1 MELSSPEVTP
11 HEADGD
17 QNEGTSLPEQES
29 EVTTARSQGTK
40 ERASSGSQRSTHGS
54 QRSSH
59 GSQRSSH
66 KKERRR
72 FRTDCVEGPLARAF
86 QKLGLRVGSHPWP
99 FLLVPLA
106 LTLVLGCGFFFLPDE
121 EVDDQEEHYTPISS
135 PAKQDR
141 AFIQNYFL
149 NPEAQH
155 FFPSRQSVES
165 HFLSVIVVTE
175 MGQLMTPETFEKLI
189 RLDLDVRSVEAKTKN
204 GSTITFE
211 KVCASYKKQCV
222 ERNPLLSLWVKENS
236 INLSAVSYPIYQHGN
251 HTILVLAGYV
261 GGPHL
266 IGYEQSGEASPKIQA
281 FRMLYFLKT
290 EDTGENEQSKLWLMA
305 FLEKIDDIKLDPKLE
320 NIQVVYF
327 TSLSRL
333 KEFEKT
339 TNTVIPLFYLAYA
352 LIILFAVISC
362 SRISCLR
369 NKMCV
374 AIFGVFCV
382 ALAVISGFGLLL
394 YLQVPFVLIVAN
406 APFLILGVGV
416 DDVFIM
422 IAAWQESSY
431 SENVSQRLSS
441 IYFKVAVSITITTL
455 TNVLAF
461 YTGVLTSFRSVQY
474 FCIYTGT
481 TLIFCYLYN
490 ITCFGAIM
498 ALDGRREVI
507 CVHHMQGKEL
517 IPGQSWYAL
526 KKMCCFPPDSDQ
538 GKEADMHLASLFF
551 RNYFGPFITHPVSK
565 VFIVLIY
572 VLYILCSIYGC
583 FRVQEGIDLRN
594 LASDDSYI
602 KPYFDVEEENF
613 SHYGPRVMV
622 VITKSLDYWNKD
634 TRGKLDKCLKDFE
647 DNSYVD
653 GNLTEF
659 WLKSYVDY
667 LEAQSQDPNDEDIF
681 FDELSMFLRNRD
693 RFLYDVTINPQPDLK
708 VLSSR
713 AFIQTIGVSSSTNKK
728 KMLSQLRSIAEQ
740 CEIPLLV
747 YSKEFIYYD
756 QYAVVIENTIR
767 NVIVASV
774 IMFFVSLLLIPHP
787 LCSLWVTFAI
797 ASVIVGVTGF
807 MTFWNVSLDTISMI
821 NLVVCIGFSFDF
833 SAHISYAFVCSSEP
847 SADQKSIEAL
857 YKLGYPVLQ
866 SAVSTIIGV
875 SVLAV
880 AKAYIFRTFFKIMFL
895 VMVFG
900 AFHGLIFIPVFL
912 TFF

>member
-1 MELSSPEVTP
+1 MEFSSPKVTP
-11 HEADGD
+11 NETDGD
-17 QNEGTSLPEQES
+17 QNEATSPPEQGS
-29 EVTTARSQGTK
+29 EVTSPQSTEVK
-40 ERASSGSQRSTHGS
+40 ESEATSSGSQRSD
-54 QRSSH
+54 R
-59 GSQRSSH
+59 
-66 KKERRR
+66 KEQRR
-72 FRTDCVEGPLARAF
+72 FHTNCVEAPLALAF
-86 QKLGLRVGSHPWP
+86 QKLGWRVGAHPWP
-99 FLLVPLA
+99 FLLTPLA
-106 LTLVLGCGFFFLPDE
+106 LTVVLGCGFFFLPEE
-121 EVDDQEEHYTPISS
+121 EVDDQEEHYTPVAS
-135 PAKQDR
+135 PAKRER
-141 AFIQNYFL
+141 AFVETYFV
-149 NPEAQH
+149 NPDNEH

-165 HFLSVIVVTE
+165 HFLSVIAVTE
-175 MGQLMTPETFEKLI
+175 VGQLMTPETFEKLI
-189 RLDLDVRSVEAKTKN
+189 RLDLDVRSVEAKAEN
-204 GSTITFE
+204 GSAITFE
-211 KVCASYKKQCV
+211 KVCASYRKQCV
-222 ERNPLLSLWVKENS
+222 ERNPLLSLWVQQGHT
-236 INLSAVSYPIYQHGN
+236 NLSAVSYPVHRHGN

-261 GGPHL
+261 GGPRL
-266 IGYEQSGEASPKIQA
+266 VGYEPSGEASPKIQA

-290 EDTGENEQSKLWLMA
+290 EQVQERELSKLWLMA
-305 FLEKIDDIKLDPKLE
+305 FLERINNIKLDPNLE

-339 TNTVIPLFYLAYA
+339 TNTVIPLFYLAYT

-362 SRISCLR
+362 FRISCLR

-374 AIFGVFCV
+374 AIFGVFSV

-394 YLQVPFVLIVAN
+394 YLGVPFVLIVAN

-422 IAAWQESSY
+422 ISAWQESGY
-431 SENVSQRLSS
+431 SENISQRLSD
-441 IYFKVAVSITITTL
+441 IYFKVAVSITITSL

-474 FCIYTGT
+474 FCLYTGT

-490 ITCFGAIM
+490 ITCFGAAM
-498 ALDGRREVI
+498 ALDGKREVI
-507 CVHHMQGKEL
+507 CVRQLQGKEL
-517 IPGQSWYAL
+517 IPGQRWYSL
-526 KKMCCFPPDSDQ
+526 KKCCCLPPDSDQ
-538 GKEADMHLASLFF
+538 GKEADLHLASLFF

-583 FRVQEGIDLRN
+583 FRVKEGIDLRN

-622 VITKSLDYWNKD
+622 VITKPLDYWNKD

-659 WLKSYVDY
+659 WLKAYVGY
-667 LEAQSQDPNDEDIF
+667 LEMQSKDPNNEEVF
-681 FDELSMFLRNRD
+681 FDELFIFLRSQD
-693 RFLYDVTINPQPDLK
+693 RFLFDVSINPRPTLE

-728 KMLSQLRSIAEQ
+728 KMLIQLRSIAEQ

-807 MTFWNVSLDTISMI
+807 MTFWNVNLDTISMI

-833 SAHISYAFVCSSEP
+833 SAHISYAFVCSSKP
-847 SADQKSIEAL
+847 SANQKSIEAL